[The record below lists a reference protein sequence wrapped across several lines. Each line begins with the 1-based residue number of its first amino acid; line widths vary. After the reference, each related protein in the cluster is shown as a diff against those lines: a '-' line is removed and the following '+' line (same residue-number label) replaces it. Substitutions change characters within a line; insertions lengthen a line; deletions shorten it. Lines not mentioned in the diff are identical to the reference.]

1 MSAGKQKRGT
11 YESTIEK
18 YLVEQVE
25 KHGGMC
31 EKFVSPGRRGVPDR
45 IVTWPAYGFARIH
58 FVEIKT
64 IGGKLDPAQ
73 VRDHARRRKFNC
85 HVKVVWSKQGVDDYI
100 FEYGGEPI
108 EAPRP

>member
-11 YESTIEK
+11 RESTIEA

-45 IVTWPAYGFARIH
+45 IVTWPAYGFARVH
-58 FVEIKT
+58 FVEVKA

-73 VRDHARRRKFNC
+73 VRDHARRRKLNC
-85 HVKVVWSKQGVDDYI
+85 FVQVVWSRMGVDSYVS
-100 FEYGGEPI
+100 EYAP
-108 EAPRP
+108 APRP